1 MRVIFGR
8 LAVTREKVRE
18 LITHVKKDARQSSTS
33 DTIEKVR
40 RSIGGI
46 FGALSALLPS
56 ASPSPAKTKNI
67 SDAPQIAAFKTKG
80 GISKSSKKSSSTS
93 KTLAPTKKAPA
104 GLMEELRNM
113 LTRSNQRVERNVA
126 SGPDV
131 LAAPPSSP
139 GRAKQRNLTQ
149 VLGLPSQQL
158 EAKRRAAGVK
168 KQGARAKTSKKAQ
181 GCKASKT
188 AKEKQVNAKE
198 KEVGKVKD
206 EATVRMALRPKGIKK
221 GFYSFQNLEKLAWCK
236 GQGTRIDPFVID

>member
-18 LITHVKKDARQSSTS
+18 VITHVKKDARQSSTS

-46 FGALSALLPS
+46 FGALSSLLPS
-56 ASPSPAKTKNI
+56 ASPSPAKTKNT
-67 SDAPQIAAFKTKG
+67 SDAPKTAAFKTKG
-80 GISKSSKKSSSTS
+80 GISKSSKQSSNTS
-93 KTLAPTKKAPA
+93 KPLAPTKRAPS

-113 LTRSNQRVERNVA
+113 LTPSNQRVEPNVA

-131 LAAPPSSP
+131 LAAPPSSA

-158 EAKRRAAGVK
+158 ELSSKRAAGVK
-168 KQGARAKTSKKAQ
+168 KQGAGAKTSKKAQ
-181 GCKASKT
+181 GCTKSKT
-188 AKEKQVNAKE
+188 AKEKEVKAKE
-198 KEVGKVKD
+198 KVKD